1 MKWDLPN
8 AQLYFDQHFID
19 PLEADRLYHHFVE
32 HTPWEHLP
40 FRIFGKT
47 VNTPRLEAYFATEGE
62 RYSYSGKTLIVQ
74 PFDELLLQLKQRIE
88 QIANAE
94 FNAVLINYYRDGNDS
109 NGWHADDEKELG
121 KNPVIASLS
130 LGTTR
135 RFDFKH
141 NTLLEKHQLDLTS
154 GSLLI
159 MSGEMQHH
167 WKHQIAK
174 TKRVQSGRINL
185 TFRKIID

>member
-8 AQLYFDQHFID
+8 AQLYFDQHFIE
-19 PLEADRLYHHFVE
+19 PVEANRLYQHFVE

-74 PFDELLLQLKQRIE
+74 PFDELLVQLKQRIE

-121 KNPVIASLS
+121 KNPIIASLS

-141 NTLLEKHQLDLTS
+141 NTLVEKHQLELTS

-174 TKRVQSGRINL
+174 TKRVHSGRINL
-185 TFRKIID
+185 TFRKIIH

>member
-8 AQLYFDQHFID
+8 AQLYYDQQFID
-19 PLEADRLYHHFVE
+19 PVEANQLYHHFVV
-32 HTPWEHLP
+32 HTAWEHLP

-62 RYSYSGKTLIVQ
+62 RYSYSGKTLIIQ
-74 PFDELLLQLKQRIE
+74 PFDEVLLQLKQRIE

-121 KNPVIASLS
+121 KNPIIASLS

-141 NTLLEKHQLDLTS
+141 NTLLEKHQLELTS

-159 MSGEMQHH
+159 MSGEMQHF

-185 TFRKIID
+185 TFRKITH

>member
-8 AQLYFDQHFID
+8 AHLYFDQHFID
-19 PLEADRLYHHFVE
+19 PLEADRLYHHFVA

-74 PFDELLLQLKQRIE
+74 PFDEQLLQLKQRIE
-88 QIANAE
+88 QVANAE

-109 NGWHADDEKELG
+109 NGWHADNEKELG
-121 KNPVIASLS
+121 KNPIIASLS

-141 NTLLEKHQLDLTS
+141 NTLVEKHQLELTS

-185 TFRKIID
+185 TFRKIIH

>member
-1 MKWDLPN
+1 MNQTLQN
-8 AQLYFDQHFID
+8 AQIYFDPHFLKETEANELFQHF
-19 PLEADRLYHHFVE
+19 LEE
-32 HTPWEHLP
+32 TPWEHLP
-40 FRIFGKT
+40 FQIFGKT
-47 VNTPRLEAYFATEGE
+47 VDTPRLEAYFATSGN
-62 RYSYSGKTLIVQ
+62 RYSYSGKTLKIN
-74 PFDELLLQLKQRIE
+74 PFTDTLLQIKQRIE
-88 QIANAE
+88 AIADTD
-94 FNAVLINYYRDGNDS
+94 FNAVLINYYRDGNDG

-130 LGTTR
+130 LGVSR

-141 NTLLEKHQLDLTS
+141 KLTNEQHQLELNN

-159 MSGEMQHH
+159 MSGEMQHF

-174 TKRVQSGRINL
+174 TKRVTTGRINL

>member
-1 MKWDLPN
+1 MEWDLPN

-74 PFDELLLQLKQRIE
+74 PFDELLVQLKQRIE

-121 KNPVIASLS
+121 KNPIIASLS

-141 NTLLEKHQLDLTS
+141 NTLLEKHQLELTS

-185 TFRKIID
+185 TFRKIIH

>member
-8 AQLYFDQHFID
+8 ARLYFDQHFIE
-19 PLEADRLYHHFVE
+19 PVEANRLYHHFVE
-32 HTPWEHLP
+32 HTAWEHLP

-74 PFDELLLQLKQRIE
+74 PFDELLVQLKQRIE

-121 KNPVIASLS
+121 KNPIIASLS

-141 NTLLEKHQLDLTS
+141 NTLLEKHQLELTS

-174 TKRVQSGRINL
+174 TKRVHSGRINL
-185 TFRKIID
+185 TFRKIIH

>member
-1 MKWDLPN
+1 MNWELPN
-8 AQLYFDQHFID
+8 ASLYFEKQFIKED
-19 PLEADRLYHHFVE
+19 EAIKLYYFFLEQ
-32 HTPWEHLP
+32 TKWEHLP

-47 VNTPRLEAYFATEGE
+47 VNSPRLEAYYATNGE
-62 RYSYSGKTLIVQ
+62 HYSYSGKTLKVQ
-74 PFDELLLQLKQRIE
+74 VFNETLLALKAKIE
-88 QIANAE
+88 SIAKTE

-109 NGWHADDEKELG
+109 NSWHADDEKELG
-121 KNPVIASLS
+121 QNPTIASLS

-141 NTLLEKHQLDLTS
+141 NTTNEQHKIELTN

-159 MSGEMQHH
+159 MYGEMQHF

-174 TKRVQSGRINL
+174 TKRVDSGRINL
-185 TFRKIID
+185 TFRKIV

>member
-19 PLEADRLYHHFVE
+19 PLKAERLYHHFVA

-62 RYSYSGKTLIVQ
+62 RYSYSGKTLVVQ
-74 PFDELLLQLKQRIE
+74 PFDEQLLQLKQRIE

-94 FNAVLINYYRDGNDS
+94 FNAVLINYYRNGNDS
-109 NGWHADDEKELG
+109 NGWHADNEKELG

-130 LGTTR
+130 LGTSR

-141 NTLLEKHQLDLTS
+141 NTLLEKHQLELSS

-174 TKRVQSGRINL
+174 TKRVHSGRINL
-185 TFRKIID
+185 TFRKIIH